1 MGFAE
6 DLTLVDDQQ
15 MARYEFRKLLKQLQQ
30 VKGRGTELVTVYI
43 PPDKSISETTAYLRN
58 EYAQSQNI
66 KSRVTRKNVMW
77 AIESLINRLKAYK
90 TPPPNGLAMFV
101 GHMDVGK
108 DVAVPVSYVM
118 EPPSP
123 VRVSAYRCDN
133 QFWLEPLEE
142 LLVEHDLY
150 GLIVIDRS
158 EATLGWLKGK
168 HVDMISNIQSLVPSK
183 HGRGGQSQRRFER
196 LIEGA
201 AHEFFKKVGDIAN
214 EEFLEVEG
222 LKGILIGGP
231 GYTKNVFAEKDY
243 LHHELKKKV
252 VEILDTSYTDES
264 GLRELLNK
272 AQDVMSELDLMQEK
286 GIMQSFFQEIRKPD
300 GGLSA
305 YGERMVRQ
313 ALEMGAV
320 DTLLISEKYGKD
332 RLDLVCE
339 SCGKEV
345 ERSVEE
351 GKVEADIDFTCP
363 DCGSVMEL
371 VGRKDMIQELNE
383 AASQYSSE
391 VVLVSTDSEEGSI
404 LVQAFGGIAAILRYR
419 IN

>member
-1 MGFAE
+1 M
-6 DLTLVDDQQ
+6 VDDEQ
-15 MARYEFRKLLKQLQQ
+15 MARYEFRKLLKQLQN

-43 PPDKSISETTAYLRN
+43 PPDKSIPETTAYLRN

-77 AIESLINRLKAYK
+77 AIESLLNRLKMYK
-90 TPPPNGLAMFV
+90 RPPDNGLAMFV

-108 DVAVPVSYVM
+108 DVAVPVSYVL

-133 QFWLEPLEE
+133 QFWLEPLED

-158 EATLGWLKGK
+158 EATLGWLRGK
-168 HVDMISNIQSLVPSK
+168 HVESISNIQSLVPSK

-201 AHEFFKKVGDIAN
+201 AHEFFKKVGNIAN
-214 EEFLEVEG
+214 EEFVGVEA
-222 LKGILIGGP
+222 LSGILIGGP
-231 GYTKNVFAEKDY
+231 GYTKNFFAEKDY
-243 LHHELKKKV
+243 LHHELKKKI

-272 AQDVMSELDLMQEK
+272 AQDVMSELDLMKEK
-286 GIMQSFFQEIRKPD
+286 GVMQEFFAEIRKPD

-305 YGERMVRQ
+305 YGEGMVRT

-320 DTLLISEKYGKD
+320 DRLLISEKYGKD
-332 RLDLVCE
+332 RLSLTCE
-339 SCGKEV
+339 SCGKQV
-345 ERSVEE
+345 ERTVEE
-351 GKVEADIDFTCP
+351 GKEESDIDFSCP
-363 DCGSVMEL
+363 ECNSVMEL
-371 VGRKDMIQELNE
+371 VGRKDMIQELNDL
-383 AASQYSSE
+383 ASQFSSD

>member
-1 MGFAE
+1 VVDE
-6 DLTLVDDQQ
+6 DK
-15 MARYEFRKLLKQLQQ
+15 MARYEFAKLLKQLQQ
-30 VKGRGTELVTVYI
+30 IKGRGTELVTVYI
-43 PPDKSISETTAYLRN
+43 PNDKSITDTTSYLRN

-77 AIESLINRLKAYK
+77 AIESMLNRLKTYK
-90 TPPPNGLAMFV
+90 KPPPNGLALFV

-108 DVAVPVSYVM
+108 DVAVPVSYVL

-133 QFWLEPLEE
+133 QFWLEPLED
-142 LLVEHDLY
+142 LMVEHDLY

-168 HVDMISNIQSLVPSK
+168 HVEKISNVQSLVPSK

-196 LIEGA
+196 LIEQA
-201 AHEFFKKVGDIAN
+201 AHEFYKKVGNIAN
-214 EEFLEVEG
+214 EEFVGVNG
-222 LKGILIGGP
+222 LVGIIIGGP
-231 GYTKNVFAEKDY
+231 GFTKNVFAEKDY
-243 LHHELKKKV
+243 LHHELKKII
-252 VEILDTSYTDES
+252 VEVLDTSYTDES

-272 AQDVMSELDLMQEK
+272 AQDVMSELELMQEK
-286 GIMQSFFQEIRKPD
+286 GIMQEFFNEIRKPD

-305 YGERMVRQ
+305 YGEGMVRS

-320 DTLLISEKYGKD
+320 DRLLISERYGKD
-332 RLDLVCE
+332 RLSLTCGT
-339 SCGKEV
+339 CGKQV

-351 GKVEADIDFTCP
+351 GKDETDIDFTCP
-363 DCGSVMEL
+363 DCGSIMEM
-371 VGRKDMIQELNE
+371 VGRKDMIQELDE
-383 AASQYSSE
+383 QASQFNSE

-404 LVQAFGGIAAILRYR
+404 LVKAFGGIAALLRYR
-419 IN
+419 IT

>member
-1 MGFAE
+1 M
-6 DLTLVDDQQ
+6 VDDNQ
-15 MARYEFRKLLKQLQQ
+15 MARYEFRKVLKELQHI
-30 VKGRGTELVTVYI
+30 KGRGTELVTVYI
-43 PPDKSISETTAYLRN
+43 PADKSITETTAYLRN

-66 KSRVTRKNVMW
+66 KSQVTRKNVMW
-77 AIESLINRLKAYK
+77 AIESLLNRLKMYK
-90 TPPPNGLAMFV
+90 RPPPNGLALFV

-108 DVAVPVSYVM
+108 DVAVPVSYVL
-118 EPPSP
+118 EPPAP

-133 QFWLEPLEE
+133 QFWLEPLEG

-168 HVDMISNIQSLVPSK
+168 HVEKISHIRSLVPSK

-201 AHEFFKKVGDIAN
+201 AHEFYKKVGDIAN
-214 EEFLEVEG
+214 EEFVGVEA

-231 GYTKNVFAEKDY
+231 GFTKNVFAEKDY
-243 LHHELKKKV
+243 LHHELKKMI
-252 VEILDTSYTDES
+252 VEVLDISYTDES

-272 AQDVMSELDLMQEK
+272 AQDVMTELDLMKEK
-286 GIMQSFFQEIRKPD
+286 GVMQEFFSEIRKVD

-305 YGERMVRQ
+305 YGEGMVMS

-320 DTLLISEKYGKD
+320 DRLLISEKYGKD
-332 RLDLVCE
+332 RLSLTCE
-339 SCGKEV
+339 SCGKQV
-345 ERSVEE
+345 ERTVEE
-351 GKVEADIDFTCP
+351 GKDEADIDFTCP
-363 DCGSVMEL
+363 DCGSMMEM
-371 VGRKDMIQELNE
+371 VGRKDIIQELDDLAGQYN
-383 AASQYSSE
+383 SQ

-419 IN
+419 IG

>member
-1 MGFAE
+1 M
-6 DLTLVDDQQ
+6 VDDAQ

-77 AIESLINRLKAYK
+77 AIESLLNRLKMYK

-108 DVAVPVSYVM
+108 DVAVPVSYVL

-133 QFWLEPLEE
+133 QFWLEPLED

-150 GLIVIDRS
+150 GLIAIDRS

-168 HVDMISNIQSLVPSK
+168 HVETISNIQSLVPSK

-214 EEFLEVEG
+214 EEFVDEEG
-222 LKGILIGGP
+222 LKGIIIGGP
-231 GYTKNVFAEKDY
+231 GFTKNVFAEKDY
-243 LHHELKKKV
+243 LHHELKKKI
-252 VEILDTSYTDES
+252 VEIVDISYTDES
-264 GLRELLNK
+264 GLREMLNK
-272 AQDVMSELDLMQEK
+272 AQDLLSELDLMKEK
-286 GIMQSFFQEIRKPD
+286 GVMQEFFNEIRKPD

-305 YGERMVRQ
+305 YGEGMVRS

-320 DTLLISEKYGKD
+320 DRLLISEKYGMD
-332 RLDLVCE
+332 RLELRCE
-339 SCGKEV
+339 DCGKEL
-345 ERSVEE
+345 ERTVDE
-351 GKVEADIDFTCP
+351 GKDEADIDFTCP
-363 DCGSVMEL
+363 DCGSMMEL

-383 AASQYSSE
+383 LASQYSSE
-391 VVLVSTDSEEGSI
+391 VVLVSIDSEEGSI
-404 LVQAFGGIAAILRYR
+404 LVKAFGGIAAILRFR

>member
-1 MGFAE
+1 M
-6 DLTLVDDQQ
+6 VDDAQ
-15 MARYEFRKLLKQLQQ
+15 MARYEFRKLLKQIQQ

-43 PPDKSISETTAYLRN
+43 PPDKSITETTAYLRN

-77 AIESLINRLKAYK
+77 AIESLLNRLKTYK
-90 TPPPNGLAMFV
+90 RPPSNGLALFV

-108 DVAVPVSYVM
+108 DVAVPVSYVV
-118 EPPSP
+118 EPPTP
-123 VRVSAYRCDN
+123 IRVSAYRCDN
-133 QFWLEPLEE
+133 QFWLEPLED

-168 HVDMISNIQSLVPSK
+168 HVETISNIQSLVPSK

-201 AHEFFKKVGDIAN
+201 AHEFYKKVGNIAN
-214 EEFLEVEG
+214 EEFVEVEA

-231 GYTKNVFAEKDY
+231 GFTKNVFAEKDY
-243 LHHELKKKV
+243 LHHELKKKI
-252 VEILDTSYTDES
+252 VEILDISYTDES
-264 GLRELLNK
+264 GLRELLHK
-272 AQDVMSELDLMQEK
+272 AQDVMSELDLMKEK
-286 GIMQSFFQEIRKPD
+286 GVMQEFFNEIRKTD

-305 YGERMVRQ
+305 YGEGMVRS

-320 DTLLISEKYGKD
+320 DRLLISEKYGKD
-332 RLDLVCE
+332 RMDLRCT
-339 SCGKEV
+339 SCDKQV
-345 ERSVEE
+345 ERTVEE
-351 GKVEADIDFTCP
+351 GKDKADIDFDCP
-363 DCGSVMEL
+363 DCGSIMEL
-371 VGRKDMIQELNE
+371 TGRKDMIQELNE
-383 AASQYSSE
+383 VAKQFNSK

-404 LVQAFGGIAAILRYR
+404 LVKAFGGIAAILRFR

>member
-1 MGFAE
+1 V
-6 DLTLVDDQQ
+6 VDDDQ
-15 MARYEFRKLLKQLQQ
+15 MAKYEFRKLLKQLQQ
-30 VKGRGTELVTVYI
+30 IKGRGTELVTVYV
-43 PPDKSISETTAYLRN
+43 PPDKSIPETTSYLRN

-77 AIESLINRLKAYK
+77 AIESLLNRLKVYK
-90 TPPPNGLAMFV
+90 RPPPNGLAMFV

-133 QFWLEPLEE
+133 QFWLEPLED
-142 LLVEHDLY
+142 LMVEHDLY

-168 HVDMISNIQSLVPSK
+168 HVDVIKNIQSLVPSK

-201 AHEFFKKVGDIAN
+201 AHEFFKKVANIAN
-214 EEFLEVEG
+214 EEFVDNEN
-222 LKGILIGGP
+222 LKGLLIGGP
-231 GYTKNVFAEKDY
+231 GFTKNVFAEKDY

-272 AQDVMSELDLMQEK
+272 AQDVMSELDLMKEK
-286 GIMQSFFQEIRKPD
+286 GVMQEFFGEIRKPD

-305 YGERMVRQ
+305 YGEGMVRN

-320 DTLLISEKYGKD
+320 DKLLISEKYGKE
-332 RLDLVCE
+332 RLHLRCG
-339 SCGKEV
+339 SCGKET

-351 GKVEADIDFTCP
+351 GKDEADIDFNCP
-363 DCGSVMEL
+363 ECSSVMEL
-371 VGRKDMIQELNE
+371 VGRKDMIQELNGIAE
-383 AASQYSSE
+383 QFNSE
-391 VVLVSTDSEEGSI
+391 VVLVSTDSEEGGI
-404 LVQAFGGIAAILRYR
+404 LVQAFGGVAAILRYR
-419 IN
+419 IT